1 MDEKRKDWRRTTAF
15 QALKRDLEGNLQA
28 RGMVE
33 RVYRDKVDE
42 YLDFWVLHQELKAD
56 IKERGLT
63 VTDDRGRETENRSV
77 SLSIQVSRQ
86 MLNIYTALGFKTD
99 PSKVGDP
106 DDEL

>member
-1 MDEKRKDWRRTTAF
+1 MAEKKKDWRKSTAF
-15 QALKRDLEGNLQA
+15 SDLKRDLENSLLA

-33 RVYRDKVDE
+33 QVYRDKVAE

-56 IKERGLT
+56 IKARGLT
-63 VTDDRGRETENRSV
+63 VTDDRGRESENRSV

-86 MLNIYTALGFKTD
+86 MLNIYTALGFKSD
-99 PSKVGDP
+99 APKGGDP

>member
-1 MDEKRKDWRRTTAF
+1 MAKELRKSTAF
-15 QALKRDLEGNLQA
+15 LRLKADLEANLKA

-33 RVYRDKVDE
+33 QIYQDKVNE

-63 VTDDRGRETENRSV
+63 VTDDRGRESENRSV
-77 SLSIQVSRQ
+77 SLSIRVSRQ
-86 MLNIYTALGFKTD
+86 MLNIYAALGFKSD
-99 PSKVGDP
+99 APKGGDP